1 MRIKTYFS
9 GTVEAAI
16 ALARQEIGDDALLLS
31 SQVTRGEATQF
42 GAYEVT
48 FAYEPSVTAQP
59 HAETFEPAEDLATFL
74 ASRDLSPALVKHL
87 GDQISSA
94 EVSEE
99 DISRAIER
107 VVKTATPDPSVP
119 AMAFV
124 GPTGSGKTLSLLKV
138 AIREK
143 SRPVRILSIDSG
155 RPGGDRQLHTLSAI
169 AGIPCRT
176 VQPSE
181 LSTAILPD
189 ALYLIDTPGSLAPN
203 SPAALSLAE
212 NLRKIAAVFTHLV
225 VTATTRTAD
234 LALTAERFQMFQP
247 KRLLFTRLDETTT
260 TGGIVSLA
268 YSTGLPVSW
277 LGNGQ
282 SLTNHLLTADSRR
295 IAAGVLTSQ
304 FDAVPEIQRAAAG
317 ATR

>member
-31 SQVTRGEATQF
+31 SQTTRGDATQF

-48 FAYEPSVTAQP
+48 FAYEPSGTTQSLV
-59 HAETFEPAEDLATFL
+59 ETVEPAEDLATFL
-74 ASRDLSPALVKHL
+74 VSRDLSPALVKHL
-87 GDQISSA
+87 GDQVSSA

-99 DISRAIER
+99 DISRAMER
-107 VVKTATPDPSVP
+107 VVKTATPDPS
-119 AMAFV
+119 ARALAFV

-155 RPGGDRQLHTLSAI
+155 HPGADRQLHTLSTI

-181 LSTAILPD
+181 LSTAILSD
-189 ALYLIDTPGSLAPN
+189 ALYLIDTPGSLALN

-212 NLRKIAAVFTHLV
+212 NLRRIPAIFTHLV

-234 LALTAERFQMFQP
+234 LTLTSERFQMFQP

-277 LGNGQ
+277 LGNGP
-282 SLTNHLLTADSRR
+282 SLTHHLLTADARR
-295 IAAGVLTSQ
+295 IAAGVLTQ
-304 FDAVPEIQRAAAG
+304 FDAAPEIQRAAAG
-317 ATR
+317 AAR